1 MFNVFHASI
10 IFSIGWF
17 IRNVMNFESSNTF
30 AYFRILNVNAK
41 VSNCFFDGN
50 CYLLSNMNFKL

>member
-17 IRNVMNFESSNTF
+17 IRNVMNFELSNTF

-41 VSNCFFDGN
+41 VSNCFFLRE
-50 CYLLSNMNFKL
+50 LLFTVKYEF

>member
-1 MFNVFHASI
+1 MFNVFHA
-10 IFSIGWF
+10 SIGWF
-17 IRNVMNFESSNTF
+17 IRNVMNFELSNTF

>member
-17 IRNVMNFESSNTF
+17 IRNVMNLELSNTF
-30 AYFRILNVNAK
+30 AYFRILNVK
-41 VSNCFFDGN
+41 VSNCFFEEN

>member
-17 IRNVMNFESSNTF
+17 IRNVMNFELSNTF

-41 VSNCFFDGN
+41 VSNC
-50 CYLLSNMNFKL
+50 CLLSNMNFKLRF